1 LYAVAFSN
9 QKKNMKING
18 LAIISIPVKD
28 QEIAKDF
35 YHNVFG
41 FEIARESPFKPDAK
55 WIELSIPGSNTK
67 ITLVNWF
74 PSMPPGCMRGIV
86 LLSENVDAAYKIL
99 QEKAA
104 NIGQIQTAPWGQYFT
119 VNDPDG
125 NGWVIQQMR

>member
-1 LYAVAFSN
+1 
-9 QKKNMKING
+9 MKING

-28 QEIAKDF
+28 QEIAKNF

-55 WIELSIPGSNTK
+55 WIELRIPGSNTT

-74 PSMPPGCMRGIV
+74 PSMPPGCMRGMV
-86 LLSENVDAAYKIL
+86 LLSEDVNAAYQIL
-99 QEKAA
+99 QEKVAD
-104 NIGQIQTAPWGQYFT
+104 IGQVQTAPWGTYFT

-125 NGWVIQQMR
+125 NGWVIQQMRI